1 MVIVGLTGS
10 IGMGK
15 STAAALLRARQ
26 VPVHESDAAVH
37 RLFAPGGP
45 AVGPIDAA
53 FPGVVRDGA
62 VDRAALGS
70 RVFGDAEALARLEA
84 IVHPLVRADMT
95 AFLARRAR
103 LGNQVVVLDVP
114 LLLEA
119 GWWARCDLIAVVS
132 APCLVQRQR
141 VLARPGMTGERLRQ
155 VLARQMPDVEKRRR
169 ADIVIPSGLGRARTM
184 QALDRLLVRARQTPP
199 RHWPPNPYRES
210 RDARNRSGH

>member
-15 STAAALLRARQ
+15 STAAALLRTRG

-37 RLFAPGGP
+37 RLFAPGGA
-45 AVGPIDAA
+45 AVRPIGAA
-53 FPGVVRDGA
+53 FPDIIRDGA

-95 AFLARRAR
+95 VFLARRAR
-103 LGNQVVVLDVP
+103 LGYRVVVLDVP

-119 GWWARCDLIAVVS
+119 GWWARCDLVAVVS
-132 APCLVQRQR
+132 APYLVQRQR
-141 VLARPGMTGERLRQ
+141 VLARPAMSEARLQ
-155 VLARQMPDVEKRRR
+155 QILTRQMPDAEKRRR
-169 ADIVIPSGLGRARTM
+169 ADVVIPSGLGKARTLRTLDALLARAR
-184 QALDRLLVRARQTPP
+184 RTPP
-199 RHWPPNPYRES
+199 RHWPPNPFPET

>member
-37 RLFAPGGP
+37 RLFAPGGA
-45 AVGPIDAA
+45 AVGPIGAA
-53 FPGVVRDGA
+53 FPGVVKEGE

-70 RVFGDAEALARLEA
+70 RVFGDAEALKRLEA
-84 IVHPLVRADMT
+84 IVHPLVRADML

-103 LGNQVVVLDVP
+103 QGHRVVVLDVP

-119 GWWARCDLIAVVS
+119 GWWARCDLVAVVS
-132 APCLVQRQR
+132 APALIQRHR
-141 VLARPGMTGERLRQ
+141 VMARPGMSEDRLRQ
-155 VLARQMPDVEKRRR
+155 VLARQMPDAEKRRR
-169 ADIVIPSGLGRARTM
+169 ADIVIPSGLGKARTM
-184 QALDRLLVRARQTPP
+184 RALDRLLVRARQTPP
-199 RHWPPNPYRES
+199 GHWPPNPYRES